1 MAKLNDYTSYGDN
14 YSASALWDKIK
25 NVALKAGV
33 KVIYAALLLYYVATS
48 SDVSKADKAKIFGA
62 LGYFI
67 LPVDLIP
74 DFTPLIGYTDDMTAL
89 LGALR
94 AVWGNVTPA
103 MEAKAK
109 DKLKEWFGTISRNDL
124 KLF

>member
-25 NVALKAGV
+25 NVALKAGG
-33 KVIYAALLLYYVATS
+33 KVIYAALLLYYVAIS
-48 SDVSKADKAKIFGA
+48 PNVSKADKAKIYGA

-74 DFTPLIGYTDDMTAL
+74 DFTPLIGYTDDMSAL
-89 LGALR
+89 LWALR
-94 AVWGNVTPA
+94 TVWSNITPA
-103 MEAKAK
+103 IETKAK